1 MEQKEV
7 NIHDCREYI
16 KYAPFYHTHKLRYS
30 DGCDF
35 SETIIIYG
43 LDAIMNAEIYFYKE
57 KIKLRSA
64 LDLSLYYAFDT
75 AIIEKKEG
83 KLCITLSRLDNNTFQ
98 VEQYGES
105 FIDYVKEY
113 RRNWY
118 EAIVANGFDEDF
130 AQKWVYEQAYRK

>member
-1 MEQKEV
+1 
-7 NIHDCREYI
+7 
-16 KYAPFYHTHKLRYS
+16 
-30 DGCDF
+30 
-35 SETIIIYG
+35 
-43 LDAIMNAEIYFYKE
+43 MNAEIYFYKE
-57 KIKLRSA
+57 KIKLRST

-118 EAIVANGFDEDF
+118 EAIVANGFD
-130 AQKWVYEQAYRK
+130 KRYEWTAALGLMVTLIWIYVEVLRFLAILASRKD